1 MRGDPHPTNPDLI
14 YEPIYEDRRKSRTF
28 FYDIRR
34 VALHN
39 VSGLCYITYMN
50 TLDEI
55 KTQVFC
61 SQCDFV
67 TSNFIEW
74 AGEFYCEE
82 ECVAY
87 LPTEASMEEQDF
99 GNPDAEWLAS
109 AGFGDDEDYGAW

>member
-1 MRGDPHPTNPDLI
+1 MTIGTLWAAPDHDPKQFTNQL
-14 YEPIYEDRRKSRTF
+14 RKL
-28 FYDIRR
+28 
-34 VALHN
+34 AQNLAN
-39 VSGLCYITYMN
+39 VSGLCYCLFMN

-61 SQCDFV
+61 SQCGFV

-87 LPTEASMEEQDF
+87 LPTPESMEEQDF
-99 GNPDAEWLAS
+99 GDADSEWLAS
-109 AGFGDDEDYGAW
+109 AGWGDDEDYGYF

>member
-1 MRGDPHPTNPDLI
+1 MFLRSHEKIP
-14 YEPIYEDRRKSRTF
+14 RKVLPFTACRFDT
-28 FYDIRR
+28 
-34 VALHN
+34 
-39 VSGLCYITYMN
+39 VSGQCYCVYMN

-67 TSNFIEW
+67 TSNFVEW

-87 LPTEASMEEQDF
+87 LPTEATMEEQDF
-99 GNPDAEWLAS
+99 STDNDWLVS
-109 AGFGDDEDYGAW
+109 AGWGDDEDYGYYGE

>member
-14 YEPIYEDRRKSRTF
+14 YEPIYEDRRKFRNH
-28 FYDIRR
+28 RR
-34 VALHN
+34 VALVY
-39 VSGLCYITYMN
+39 VSGSCYITYMN

-99 GNPDAEWLAS
+99 GGADSEWLAS
-109 AGFGDDEDYGAW
+109 AGWGSDEDYF

>member
-1 MRGDPHPTNPDLI
+1 
-14 YEPIYEDRRKSRTF
+14 
-28 FYDIRR
+28 
-34 VALHN
+34 
-39 VSGLCYITYMN
+39 MN
-50 TLDEI
+50 TLDENP
-55 KTQVFC
+55 TQVFC

-67 TSNFIEW
+67 APNFIEW

-109 AGFGDDEDYGAW
+109 AGWGDDEDYGAFKFMLGDLLGTLCVLALLMLAKKRLINLLTKQVN